1 MMTDTIYGETFEVSY
16 LWGKRRRFPR
26 YDLIVPVGFVY
37 GESLTPQVERGLC
50 RDIGMG
56 GIGVLSRMAAGV
68 REHDVVSVQLSAHGI
83 EETLRLYGVVVYA
96 DPEQG
101 FGLQFAEFTPRTRVR
116 LKRLLTHLA
125 A

>member
-1 MMTDTIYGETFEVSY
+1 MSEVIYGETFEVSY

-26 YDLIVPVGFVY
+26 YDLIVPVGFFC
-37 GESLTPQVERGLC
+37 GESLAPQLERGLC

-56 GIGVLSRMAAGV
+56 GISVLSPVAAEV
-68 REHDVVSVQLSAHGI
+68 RHNDVVSVQLSAHGLD
-83 EETLRLYGVVVYA
+83 ETLRLFGIVVYA

-101 FGLQFAEFTPRTRVR
+101 FGLRFADFTPRTRVR
-116 LKRLLTHLA
+116 LKQLLTFLA